1 MAELDAV
8 IVKKSTV
15 QFHAAPFHQLQ
26 THCVLGKY
34 SFGARIERQSHKN
47 YVFKLEKIPYL
58 KDDNLLYFFL
68 FNHSF
73 NFTI

>member
-15 QFHAAPFHQLQ
+15 QFDAALFHQLQ

-34 SFGARIERQSHKN
+34 SFGARIERRFHKN
-47 YVFKLEKIPYL
+47 SVC
-58 KDDNLLYFFL
+58 
-68 FNHSF
+68 
-73 NFTI
+73 